1 MTMASREKRR
11 LEGITQFNGGSLIA
25 KMLKQEGV
33 EYVFGLSG
41 GHVDPIFQGCLDE
54 GIGVIDTRHEQAA
67 VFMADGW
74 ARVTGKPGVAV
85 VTAGPG
91 VTNAISGL
99 WTAQAT
105 GSPIVVFGGR
115 SPLGEFEQ
123 GSMQDIDSLP
133 LVKTVTKWARAGYET
148 KRIAEYV
155 SMAFRH
161 ALCGRP
167 GPVYLEVPIDVLRAK
182 IDETEVVLPRNYRT
196 TARLQ
201 GDPDLVKAAVEL
213 LLRAK
218 KPIIIAGSGV
228 WWSQAAKELLE
239 FIELTKIPLS
249 SGLDRIP
256 GYIPADHPLCLP
268 MIGKQD
274 ADVVLLLG
282 ARLDFRLWYGRSPM
296 FNKNSKWIQVD
307 IEPTEIGRNRPIDI
321 GITGDAKAVLSQMI
335 EEVRA
340 RCRNRSELP
349 WVKECRE
356 RLKVMLGQLETAM
369 NSNSVPVHPARL
381 CREIRDF
388 IDKDA
393 TVVVDGGDISFFV
406 FFTIWGHQ
414 PGHLLG
420 TLPTRT
426 LGVGPSFAMAAKLAR
441 PSTQVILISGDG
453 SFGLN
458 GMEFNTMVRH
468 NLPVVCVISND
479 CAWGMVMHEQQAI
492 GPDRVVG
499 TQLGFTR
506 YDKVVE
512 ALGGYGEMVEKPADI
527 RPALQRAF
535 ESGKP
540 ACINVRCLSAALE
553 GISLG

>member
-1 MTMASREKRR
+1 MA
-11 LEGITQFNGGSLIA
+11 QFNGGSLVA

-41 GHVDPIFQGCLDE
+41 GHIDPIFQGCLDE
-54 GIGVIDTRHEQAA
+54 GIRVIDTRHEQAA

-123 GSMQDIDSLP
+123 GSMQDMDSLS
-133 LVKTVTKWARAGYET
+133 LVRTVTKWARAGYET

-161 ALCGRP
+161 ALSGRP
-167 GPVYLEVPIDVLRAK
+167 GPVYLEFPDDVLAAK
-182 IDETEVVLPRNYRT
+182 VDEAEVVLPRNYRT
-196 TARLQ
+196 AARSQ

-213 LLRAK
+213 LLRAE
-218 KPIIIAGSGV
+218 KPIIIAGGGV

-239 FIELTKIPLS
+239 FIELTKIPLF
-249 SGLDRIP
+249 SGLDRVP
-256 GYIPADHPLCLP
+256 GYIPADHSLCLP
-268 MIGKQD
+268 MVANQD

-296 FNKNSKWIQVD
+296 FDSNSKWIQVD

-321 GITGDAKAVLSQMI
+321 GITGDAKAVLKQMI
-335 EEVRA
+335 EKARD
-340 RCRNRSELP
+340 RCRGRSELP

-356 RLKVMLGQLETAM
+356 RLKVLQGQMEIPGDPDG
-369 NSNSVPVHPARL
+369 VPIHPARL

-388 IDKDA
+388 IDRDA
-393 TVVVDGGDISFFV
+393 TVVVDGGDTSVWSFFA
-406 FFTIWGHQ
+406 IWGNQ
-414 PGHLLG
+414 PGHILG
-420 TLPTRT
+420 VLPTGT

-441 PSTQVILISGDG
+441 PSTQVVLISGDG

-458 GMEFNTMVRH
+458 GMEFDTMVRH
-468 NLPVVCVISND
+468 KLPVVCIICND

-492 GPDRVVG
+492 GSGRVVG
-499 TQLGFTR
+499 TQLGSAR

-512 ALGGYGEMVEKPADI
+512 ALGGYGEMIEKPADI

-535 ESGKP
+535 DSGKP
-540 ACINVRCLSAALE
+540 ACINVKCLSVSLG
-553 GISLG
+553 GISVG